1 MLRKTVIAR
10 ALALAF
16 ATGVTGLAVMEPAMA
31 QSNAVGSVFG
41 TVESPS
47 GTVVT
52 LTNLETGLK
61 RSVDVPSNGRYQAT
75 ALPPGRYKVELMR
88 NNAVSS
94 TSEVEVLAG
103 QGANASF
110 GTVAAVQV
118 TGRRSRIDISNTN
131 NGAVFTA
138 KELAKLPIQPNL
150 NSIVL
155 LAPNTTKADA
165 AYGGASFGGGGASE
179 NAFYLNGFAITN
191 PLTQLGSMELPFGAI
206 QQASVMTGGFGAE
219 FGRSIGGVMNV
230 TTKSGTNNWEAGA
243 TYSVEPD
250 RLRSKRRNTHYE
262 MTGGVDNAAT
272 DGKLH
277 FRRDDSEASTYQY
290 GAYVGGPI
298 IKDKLF
304 MFFAID
310 QTIAKNNRLLLGSDT
325 TVFTM
330 EQQGWQARRSLE
342 NRWVG
347 KIDFNL
353 TDDHRF
359 EFTSAGDD
367 WRERVKRYGYT
378 LNGSTAAEKQASLLG
393 LNGTQSGPLF
403 SQLMTKNPGSLGINP
418 GNPGAKV
425 NMLKYIGNL
434 SDDLVLTAMYGQL
447 KSERG
452 VQYEYPSFPNGLSPD
467 VRVPAVSRRVP
478 ELDAQGL
485 YRIFNPFPGNL
496 SKPGEDKVNSFRL
509 DLEYKLG
516 DHTIR
521 GGLDSNK
528 MDITS
533 AGQASSGGSTW
544 TFGRVTPDA
553 SGSRCYPFTLSN
565 GRKANVCDFGGF
577 GTRGYFAQQSI
588 FSSITDAKAEQT
600 AQYIEDRWQVTK
612 NLLITG
618 GIRNDAYSNTTGDG
632 DKFVDMKNQ
641 VAPRLS
647 ASWDVNGDASLKVY
661 GSAGRYFLQLPGQVA
676 ARAASRSTLMRQN
689 FTYTGIDPTTG
700 VPTGLTPINTSE
712 SPDGETGTRKVAAS
726 VVARD
731 LKPNYQDELTLG
743 FERAYSP
750 DLNFGIK
757 GTYRK
762 LGAGIDDNCDTRPLY
777 DFAVKHGIPVTSKDY
792 MNCYIFNPGRD
803 VEIWVDG
810 HDAVGNPIV
819 SGKGQWAHFTAAEI
833 GNPKA
838 ERKYAALDMFVE
850 HPLRNGWYGRV
861 NYTLSRSKGN
871 LEGQTRSDTGQA
883 DVAVSAGW
891 DYPEFAPYSTGLLP
905 NDRKHQL
912 KAFGFYQVMP
922 ELSVGGN
929 ILVQSGR
936 PKTCLGTNV
945 ASDADGTGFP
955 PLSTEY
961 GGPGYGPE
969 YYWCDGKPAPRGSL
983 GRLPT
988 EKRMDLNLTYAPN
1001 YVKGLALKLD
1011 VFNVFNSQVPVS
1023 RFEQRDF
1030 GNGDDIQPN
1039 YGETRSWQDSR
1050 SVKFTVEYNHKF

>member
-1 MLRKTVIAR
+1 MLRKNVIAR

-16 ATGVTGLAVMEPAMA
+16 ATGALGVAMIEPAMA
-31 QSNAVGSVFG
+31 QSNAAGSVFG

-47 GTVVT
+47 GTVVN

-88 NNAVSS
+88 NNAVAS

-110 GTVAAVQV
+110 GAVAAVQV
-118 TGRRSRIDISNTN
+118 TGRRSRIDVSNTN
-131 NGAVFTA
+131 NGAVFSA
-138 KELAKLPIQPNL
+138 KELAKLPVQPNL

-155 LAPNTTKADA
+155 LAPNTTRADN

-206 QQASVMTGGFGAE
+206 QQASVLTGGFGAE

-243 TYSVEPD
+243 MYSVEPNS
-250 RLRSKRRNTHYE
+250 LRTKRRNRYYQN
-262 MTGGVDNAAT
+262 TGFEDNAAT
-272 DGKLH
+272 DGQLH
-277 FRRDDSEASTYQY
+277 FRRDLAQTNIFQY
-290 GAYVGGPI
+290 GTYVGGPI

-304 MFFAID
+304 MFFAMD
-310 QTIAKNNRLLLGSDT
+310 QTINKFNQLALGSDS
-325 TVFTM
+325 TVTTM
-330 EQQGWQARRSLE
+330 EQQGWQATRSLE

-353 TDDHRF
+353 TDNHRF

-367 WRERVKRYGYT
+367 WRQRVQRFGYT
-378 LNGSTAAEKQASLLG
+378 LDGTTAAEKAASLASLSG
-393 LNGTQSGPLF
+393 AVNNNLYTQLS
-403 SQLMTKNPGSLGINP
+403 TKNPGSLGINP

-425 NMLKYIGNL
+425 NMLRYIGNL
-434 SDDLVLTAMYGQL
+434 TDDLTLTAMYGQL

-452 VQYEYPSFPNGLSPD
+452 VSYEVPSLGTTAPPSVTIPA
-467 VRVPAVSRRVP
+467 VSARVPA
-478 ELDAQGL
+478 LDAQGL
-485 YRIFNPFPGNL
+485 YRNFNPFSGSL
-496 SKPGEDKVNSFRL
+496 SKPGEDKVKSFRL

-533 AGQASSGGSTW
+533 AGLATSGGVAW
-544 TFGRVTPDA
+544 TYRRVAA
-553 SGSRCYPFTLSN
+553 SGGTRCYDAVLSN
-565 GRKANVCDFGGF
+565 GRTANVCNFGGF
-577 GTRGYFAQQSI
+577 GTGGYYARASI
-588 FSSITDAKAEQT
+588 FSSITDAKADQT
-600 AQYIEDRWQVTK
+600 AQYIEDKWQITK

-618 GIRNDAYSNTTGDG
+618 GIRNEAYSNTTGDG
-632 DKFVDMKNQ
+632 DKFINMKHQ
-641 VAPRLS
+641 VAPRLA

-661 GSAGRYFLQLPGQVA
+661 GSAGRYYLQLPGQVA
-676 ARAASRSTLMRQN
+676 ARAASRSTLTRQD

-700 VPTGLTPINTSE
+700 APTGLNPINTAQ
-712 SPDGETGTRKVAAS
+712 SPDGETGSKKVAAS

-743 FERAYSP
+743 FEKAYSP

-757 GTYRK
+757 ATYRK
-762 LGAGIDDNCDTRPLY
+762 LGAGIDDNCDTRLLY
-777 DFAVKHGIPVTSKDY
+777 DFAVKNGIPVVSKDY
-792 MNCYIFNPGRD
+792 MNCYIFNPGKD
-803 VEIWVDG
+803 VTIWIDG
-810 HDAVGNPIV
+810 HDANGEPIV
-819 SGKGQWAHFTAAEI
+819 SGKGQWAHFTAAEV

-838 ERKYAALDMFVE
+838 ERKYAALDMFLE

-871 LEGQTRSDTGQA
+871 MEGQTRSDTGQT
-883 DVAVSAGW
+883 DVGVSAGW
-891 DYPEFAPYSTGLLP
+891 DYPEFAPYTNGLLP

-912 KAFGFYQVMP
+912 KAFGYYQVMP
-922 ELSVGGN
+922 EFSIGGN
-929 ILVQSGR
+929 VLVQSGR
-936 PKTCLGTNV
+936 PKVCLGTNV
-945 ASDADGTGFP
+945 ASDSDGTGFP
-955 PLSTEY
+955 PLSTTY
-961 GGPGYGPE
+961 GGPGYGAE
-969 YYWCDGKPAPRGSL
+969 YFWCDGKPSPRGSL
-983 GRLPT
+983 GRMPM
-988 EKRMDLNLTYAPN
+988 EKRLDLNFTYAPQV
-1001 YVKGLALKLD
+1001 VKGLAVKMD
-1011 VFNVFNSQVPVS
+1011 VFNVFNSQAPTA
-1023 RFEQRDF
+1023 RNETY
-1030 GNGDDIQPN
+1030 DDGSGSGILPN
-1039 YGETRSWQDSR
+1039 YGEPRAFQTERSI
-1050 SVKFTVEYNHKF
+1050 KFTVEYNHKF